1 MLFEAPKRVTSKT
14 ARHIKPESIVFT
26 DEYRSYAVLAPGLQ
40 ASPGKLQL
48 WDLR

>member
-26 DEYRSYAVLAPGLQ
+26 DEYRSYAVLGSWATGI
-40 ASPGKLQL
+40 S
-48 WDLR
+48 W